1 MKRTPAALALLA
13 VWVVALVLLGWF
25 VQRQLVIGADLRLF
39 LPNPVTAEQRLLLD
53 EIGEG
58 PASRVLVV
66 ALAGADAPVLADV
79 SRALVETLQESP
91 SFRVIT
97 NGEVSLDDVPDELL
111 PYRFLL
117 SPTLDTQPLDEQ
129 YLHGELLAH
138 AISPRLPAHS
148 SNHGCRAIRRSSC
161 SSCCNAGNRWR
172 SRVAS
177 STCGSITTVS
187 VRCCSRSRRH
197 PRSIRIVSGLRSAS
211 WNKRWRRWRAGAP

>member
-79 SRALVETLQESP
+79 SRALVDTLQQSP

-97 NGEVSLDDVPDELL
+97 NGEVSLDAVPDELL

-117 SPTLDTQPLDEQ
+117 SPTLDTQQLDEQ
-129 YLHGELLAH
+129 YLHDELLAR
-138 AISPRLPAHS
+138 ARDLASPAGAFLESWLPRDPTLELLKLLQRWQPMQEPHREFDVWFDRADQ
-148 SNHGCRAIRRSSC
+148 RALLLAIRSEER
-161 SSCCNAGNRWR
+161 
-172 SRVAS
+172 RVGKD
-177 STCGSITTVS
+177 CRVW
-187 VRCCSRSRRH
+187 
-197 PRSIRIVSGLRSAS
+197 L
-211 WNKRWRRWRAGAP
+211 APGDYIK